1 MINETLA
8 VPVQTTK
15 QKQQP
20 LKESTFTLVSNK
32 EVYKNTEM
40 KLFEDHIIFSF
51 KVNLFIIPG

>member
-20 LKESTFTLVSNK
+20 MKEGTFTLVSNK
-32 EVYKNTEM
+32 EVYKNT
-40 KLFEDHIIFSF
+40 
-51 KVNLFIIPG
+51 